1 MLCSHYHL
9 SYAVWDPIESLKGV
23 NMITSNEQAAIF
35 SFRLLPFCLHKP
47 TVINLGS
54 GNKKL

>member
-1 MLCSHYHL
+1 MLCSNYHL
-9 SYAVWDPIESLKGV
+9 SYAVWDPIESV

>member
-1 MLCSHYHL
+1 MLCSNYLL
-9 SYAVWDPIESLKGV
+9 SNAVRDPMESLKSV

>member
-9 SYAVWDPIESLKGV
+9 SYAFRDPMESLKSV

-35 SFRLLPFCLHKP
+35 RFLPFCLHKP